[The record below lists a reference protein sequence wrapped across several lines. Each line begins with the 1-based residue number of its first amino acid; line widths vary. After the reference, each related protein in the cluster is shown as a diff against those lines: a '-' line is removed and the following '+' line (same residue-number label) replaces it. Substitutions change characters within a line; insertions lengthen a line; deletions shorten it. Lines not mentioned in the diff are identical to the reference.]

1 MQVVLRPTAED
12 AAGLAARMI
21 SKALREKPDL
31 VLGLATGTTMERLYG
46 MLARMHREEG
56 LDFSLVR
63 TFNLDEYIGLSSD
76 DVHSYHYYMHDQF
89 FRHVNIDRRNTFL
102 PDGMAKDL
110 KVEAR
115 SYEEKIERCGGIDV
129 QLLGLGT
136 VGHIGFNEPLSSFY
150 SRTRDKSLTPT
161 TVAQNSRMFDDP
173 SRMPRRALTMGVG
186 TILDSK
192 ALIMLVTG
200 RSKAGILAK
209 AIEGP
214 VTSMI
219 SATAIQLHHD
229 CRVIVDEEAASSL
242 EAKEYYR
249 WIYENEPEWEE
260 FRGK

>member
-1 MQVVLRPTAED
+1 MQVVLRPTADE
-12 AAGLAARMI
+12 ASSLVARMI
-21 SKALREKPDL
+21 AKALRAKPDL

-46 MLARMHREEG
+46 ILGRMHREEG

-63 TFNLDEYIGLSSD
+63 TFNLDEYIGLAAD
-76 DVHSYHYYMHDQF
+76 DAHSYHYYMYNHL
-89 FRHVNIDRRNTFL
+89 FRHINIDRRNTFL

-110 KVEAR
+110 KSEAR
-115 SYEEKIERCGGIDV
+115 SYEEKILRCGGIDI
-129 QLLGLGT
+129 QILGLGT

-161 TVAQNSRMFDDP
+161 TVAQNSRMFEEP
-173 SRMPRRALTMGVG
+173 SLMPRRALTMGIG
-186 TILDSK
+186 TILESK
-192 ALIMLVTG
+192 ALILLATG
-200 RSKAGILAK
+200 KSKAEILAK

-229 CRVIVDEEAASSL
+229 CRVIVDEEAATSL
-242 EAKEYYR
+242 QAREYYR

-260 FRGK
+260 YRGK

>member
-1 MQVVLRPTAED
+1 MQVVLRPTSDD
-12 AAGLAARMI
+12 ASILVAKMI
-21 SKALREKPDL
+21 AKALRAKPDL

-46 MLARMHREEG
+46 ILARMHREEG

-63 TFNLDEYIGLSSD
+63 TFNLDEYIGLSAD
-76 DVHSYHYYMHDQF
+76 DVHSYHYYMHKNF
-89 FRHVNIDRRNTFL
+89 FRHVNVDRRNTFL

-110 KVEAR
+110 KAEAR
-115 SYEEKIERCGGIDV
+115 AYEEKILRCGGIDV
-129 QLLGLGT
+129 QLLGIGT

-161 TVAQNSRMFDDP
+161 TISQNQRMFEDP
-173 SRMPRRALTMGVG
+173 AMMPKRALTMGIG

-192 ALIMLVTG
+192 ALILLATG
-200 RSKAGILAK
+200 KSKAEILGK

-229 CRVIVDEEAASSL
+229 CRVIVDEDAAGSL
-242 EAKEYYR
+242 KERDYYR